1 MGEGAMPAD
10 MFLRGLAIG
19 VAVAA
24 PVGPI
29 GLLCINRTL
38 TAGFAAGLATGLG
51 AATADAA
58 YGAVA
63 AFGLAALGGAVSAAG
78 DGLRLAGGLFLL
90 YLGVRAFRK
99 APPAPAAQAG
109 ATGLVGGYLTS
120 VVLTLV
126 NPATILSFAAIF
138 AGLGLAGT
146 GGFANAAALVAG
158 VFLGSAAW
166 WLFLSAAG
174 TIARRR
180 LPPGALR
187 WINRLSGVIFAGF
200 GLWALAGLVIR

>member
-1 MGEGAMPAD
+1 MPAD
-10 MFLRGLAIG
+10 LFLRGLAIG

-38 TAGFAAGLATGLG
+38 TTGFAAGFATGLG

-99 APPAPAAQAG
+99 VAPARAAQAG

-138 AGLGLAGT
+138 AGLGLAET

-174 TIARRR
+174 AIARRR
-180 LPPGALR
+180 LPPAALR
-187 WINRLSGVIFAGF
+187 WINRLSGAIFAGF

>member
-1 MGEGAMPAD
+1 MPAD

-99 APPAPAAQAG
+99 VAPARAAQAG

-120 VVLTLV
+120 VVRTLV

-138 AGLGLAGT
+138 AGLGLAET

-174 TIARRR
+174 AIARRR
-180 LPPGALR
+180 LPPAALR

>member
-1 MGEGAMPAD
+1 MPAD

-38 TAGFAAGLATGLG
+38 TAGF
-51 AATADAA
+51 TADAA

-99 APPAPAAQAG
+99 VAPARAAQAG

-138 AGLGLAGT
+138 AGLGLAET

-174 TIARRR
+174 AIARRR
-180 LPPGALR
+180 LPPAALR
-187 WINRLSGVIFAGF
+187 WINRLSGAIFAGF

>member
-1 MGEGAMPAD
+1 MPVD
-10 MFLRGLAIG
+10 LFLRGLAIG

-63 AFGLAALGGAVSAAG
+63 AFGLAALAGAVSAAG

-99 APPAPAAQAG
+99 APPAAAAQAG
-109 ATGLVGGYLTS
+109 ATGLVGGYLSS

-126 NPATILSFAAIF
+126 NPTTILSFAAIF
-138 AGLGLAGT
+138 AGLGLAET
-146 GGFANAAALVAG
+146 GGFAGAAALVAG

-174 TIARRR
+174 ATARRR
-180 LPPGALR
+180 LPSTAFA
-187 WINRLSGVIFAGF
+187 WINRFSGLIFAGF
-200 GLWALAGLVIR
+200 GLWALAGLVTR

>member
-1 MGEGAMPAD
+1 MAAD
-10 MFLRGLAIG
+10 LFLRGLAIG

-29 GLLCINRTL
+29 GVLCINRTL
-38 TAGFAAGLATGLG
+38 TAGFAAGLVTGLG

-63 AFGLAALGGAVSAAG
+63 AFGLTALAGAVSAAG
-78 DGLRLAGGLFLL
+78 DGLRLGGGLFLL
-90 YLGVRAFRK
+90 VLGVRALRK
-99 APPAPAAQAG
+99 APPAPQAAQAG
-109 ATGLVGGYLTS
+109 ATGRVGGYLTS

-138 AGLGLAGT
+138 AGLGLAET

-174 TIARRR
+174 AVARRR
-180 LPPGALR
+180 LPPTALA
-187 WINRLSGVIFAGF
+187 WINRLSGLIFAGF
-200 GLWALAGLVIR
+200 GL

>member
-1 MGEGAMPAD
+1 MPAD
-10 MFLRGLAIG
+10 LFLRGLAIG

-99 APPAPAAQAG
+99 VAPARAAQAG

-138 AGLGLAGT
+138 AGLGLAET

-174 TIARRR
+174 AIARRR
-180 LPPGALR
+180 LPPTALR
-187 WINRLSGVIFAGF
+187 WINRLSGLVFAGF

>member
-1 MGEGAMPAD
+1 MPAD
-10 MFLRGLAIG
+10 LFLRGLAIG

-38 TAGFAAGLATGLG
+38 TAGFAAGFATGLG

-99 APPAPAAQAG
+99 VAPARAAQAG

-138 AGLGLAGT
+138 AGLGLAET

-174 TIARRR
+174 AIARRR
-180 LPPGALR
+180 LPPAALR

>member
-1 MGEGAMPAD
+1 MPAD
-10 MFLRGLAIG
+10 LFLRGLAIG

-99 APPAPAAQAG
+99 VAPARAAQAG

-138 AGLGLAGT
+138 AGLGLAET

-174 TIARRR
+174 AIARRR
-180 LPPGALR
+180 LPPAALR

>member
-1 MGEGAMPAD
+1 MPAD
-10 MFLRGLAIG
+10 LFLRGLAIG

-38 TAGFAAGLATGLG
+38 TAGFAAGFATGLG

-99 APPAPAAQAG
+99 VAPARAAQAG

-138 AGLGLAGT
+138 AGLGLAET

-174 TIARRR
+174 AIARRR
-180 LPPGALR
+180 LPPAALR
-187 WINRLSGVIFAGF
+187 WINRLSGAIFAGF